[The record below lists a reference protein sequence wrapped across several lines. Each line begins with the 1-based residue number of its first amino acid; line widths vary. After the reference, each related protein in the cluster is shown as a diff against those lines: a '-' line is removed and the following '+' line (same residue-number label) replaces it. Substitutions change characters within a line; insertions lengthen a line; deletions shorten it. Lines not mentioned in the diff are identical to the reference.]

1 MKQMQ
6 AHEKTLNET
15 HQKNPGTWEDTP
27 GTWEDT
33 ADEKKTR
40 HMGRHGGNMRRH
52 GGNMRRHGSVMGPE
66 MLIFTM
72 KNECTGSARRI
83 GHERITVLARL
94 PLWRFWTTLLNP
106 L

>member
-1 MKQMQ
+1 MKSMKQMQ
-6 AHEKTLNET
+6 AHEKTLHET

-52 GGNMRRHGSVMGPE
+52 GSVMGPV
-66 MLIFTM
+66 LLLFTM
-72 KNECTGSARRI
+72 KNAARVHARNLSA
-83 GHERITVLARL
+83 EVVPTLARL